1 MQAFQDA
8 LLDCDL
14 SDIGY
19 SGDKFTWRRGKI
31 RERLDRGA
39 ADTRWNMMFPN
50 AVLINGEMV
59 KSDHRPLIVNTDDL
73 SGTVQPREGTR
84 RFEARWLKEET
95 VEEIVQAS
103 WARARAMGHAPDLM
117 SKVQAVHH
125 DLHDWDRNILKK
137 PVQRMKKLKRDLEAV
152 RRGPLTDEAI
162 AAEKEFLLRLELL
175 MEQEEITW
183 VQRARANW
191 LKHGDRNTSYFHH
204 FASTR
209 KKETWS
215 RGLSTTRG

>member
-1 MQAFQDA
+1 
-8 LLDCDL
+8 
-14 SDIGY
+14 
-19 SGDKFTWRRGKI
+19 
-31 RERLDRGA
+31 
-39 ADTRWNMMFPN
+39 
-50 AVLINGEMV
+50 
-59 KSDHRPLIVNTDDL
+59 
-73 SGTVQPREGTR
+73 
-84 RFEARWLKEET
+84 LKEEI

-125 DLHDWDRNILKK
+125 DLHYWDRNILKK
-137 PVQRMKKLKRDLEAV
+137 PVQRVKKLKRDLEAV
-152 RRGPLTDEAI
+152 RRGPLTDEFI
-162 AAEKEFLLRLELL
+162 AVEKEILLRLELL

-209 KKETWS
+209 KKRNMVKGLVED
-215 RGLSTTRG
+215 RG